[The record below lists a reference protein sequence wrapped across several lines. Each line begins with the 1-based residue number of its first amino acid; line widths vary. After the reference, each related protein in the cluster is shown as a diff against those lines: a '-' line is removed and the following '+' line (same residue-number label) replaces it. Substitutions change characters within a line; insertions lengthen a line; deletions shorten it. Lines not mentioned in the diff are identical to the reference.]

1 MKKITLSL
9 LVAMVAIVVS
19 AITYTR
25 VKMVD
30 GKIIEYFAD
39 KVAKF
44 TYEIDTTTSNKY
56 MYVNTTDGKVDKYNI
71 KDVLE
76 VAYEDQAVSGEKC
89 GHEYV
94 DLGLPSGMLWAVYNV
109 GADSLGE
116 VGDYFA
122 WGETEPKTDYSWNTY
137 KWGTKDSLTKY
148 NNIDSL
154 TVLKAEDDAAT
165 ANWGRAWRTPTMDE
179 LYELKDGCTWTWT
192 KDGLVGTSKT
202 NGNTIFLPLSFG
214 YNGTDLI
221 KDNVIDGF
229 VWSSNLSSVVANN
242 GNGYDHG
249 KGIHSASGPYFRLNK
264 NIETAHLNRCVG
276 RCVRAVVSGEDC
288 VKTYNVNFLDID
300 GKIIVSQVVEEGKD
314 AIAPDSIPN
323 VENYKFIGWDKEFT
337 NVQSDLEVTAK
348 YEKLNIKCGHEYV
361 DLGLPSGMLWA
372 VYNVGADS
380 LGEVGDYFAWGETEP
395 KTDYSWSTYKW
406 GTKDSLTKY
415 NSTDSLTALSAEDDA
430 ATANWGRAWRTPSMK
445 ELDELKNG
453 CTWKW
458 TNNFKESSVAGMV
471 GTSKTNGNT
480 IFLPLSFGYNGTDL
494 TDKVIDGFVWS
505 SDLSTVVNNNGNGY
519 DSGKGVYSGSGY
531 YYKNSYTYLEIA
543 HIYRCA
549 GRCVR
554 AVASGEECE

>member
-1 MKKITLSL
+1 MKKIILSL
-9 LVAMVAIVVS
+9 LVAMFAIVLS
-19 AITYTR
+19 AVTYTH

-30 GKIIEYFAD
+30 GEVFEYLAD

-44 TYEIDTTTSNKY
+44 TYNTDTTTSDKY

-71 KDVLE
+71 KDVIE
-76 VAYEDQAVSGEKC
+76 VTYDNVSISGTVC
-89 GHEYV
+89 GYEYV
-94 DLGLPSGMLWAVYNV
+94 DLGLPSGMLWATYNV
-109 GADSLGE
+109 GADSLDE

-276 RCVRAVVSGEDC
+276 RCVRAVVR
-288 VKTYNVNFLDID
+288 KRF
-300 GKIIVSQVVEEGKD
+300 
-314 AIAPDSIPN
+314 
-323 VENYKFIGWDKEFT
+323 
-337 NVQSDLEVTAK
+337 
-348 YEKLNIKCGHEYV
+348 
-361 DLGLPSGMLWA
+361 
-372 VYNVGADS
+372 
-380 LGEVGDYFAWGETEP
+380 
-395 KTDYSWSTYKW
+395 
-406 GTKDSLTKY
+406 
-415 NSTDSLTALSAEDDA
+415 
-430 ATANWGRAWRTPSMK
+430 
-445 ELDELKNG
+445 
-453 CTWKW
+453 
-458 TNNFKESSVAGMV
+458 
-471 GTSKTNGNT
+471 
-480 IFLPLSFGYNGTDL
+480 
-494 TDKVIDGFVWS
+494 
-505 SDLSTVVNNNGNGY
+505 
-519 DSGKGVYSGSGY
+519 
-531 YYKNSYTYLEIA
+531 
-543 HIYRCA
+543 
-549 GRCVR
+549 
-554 AVASGEECE
+554 

>member
-1 MKKITLSL
+1 MKKLTLSL

-300 GKIIVSQVVEEGKD
+300 GKIIVSQVVDEGKV
-314 AIAPDSIPN
+314 AFAPDSIPT
-323 VENYKFIGWDKEFT
+323 VENFKFIGWDKEFT
-337 NVQSDLEVTAK
+337 NVQSDLEVSAK

-380 LGEVGDYFAWGETEP
+380 LGEVGDYFARGETAP

-480 IFLPLSFGYNGTDL
+480 IFFPLSFGYNGTDL

>member
-1 MKKITLSL
+1 MKKIILSL
-9 LVAMVAIVVS
+9 LVAMFAIVLS
-19 AITYTR
+19 AVTYTH

-30 GKIIEYFAD
+30 GEVFEYLAD

-44 TYEIDTTTSNKY
+44 TYNTDTTTSDKY

-71 KDVLE
+71 KDVIE
-76 VAYEDQAVSGEKC
+76 VTYDNVSISGTVC
-89 GHEYV
+89 GYEYV
-94 DLGLPSGMLWAVYNV
+94 DLGLPSGMLWATYNV
-109 GADSLGE
+109 GADSLDE

-122 WGETEPKTDYSWNTY
+122 WGETEPKTDYSWSTYKWGTKDSLTKYNNIDSLTVLKAEDDAATANWGRAWRTPTMDELYELKDGCTWTWTKDGLVGTSKTNGNTIFLPLSFGYNGTDLIKDNVIDGFVWSSNLSSVVANNGNGYDHGKGIHSASGPYFRLNKNIETAHLNRCVGRCVRAVLSGKECTKSYNVKFLDIDGNLIESQIVEEGKDAITPDTPIVVDYKFIGWDKEFTNVQSDLEVTAQYEKLNTKCGYEYVDLGLPSGMLWAIYNVGADSLSDVGDYFAWGETEPKTDYSWSTY

-276 RCVRAVVSGEDC
+276 RCVRAVVSGE
-288 VKTYNVNFLDID
+288 
-300 GKIIVSQVVEEGKD
+300 
-314 AIAPDSIPN
+314 
-323 VENYKFIGWDKEFT
+323 
-337 NVQSDLEVTAK
+337 
-348 YEKLNIKCGHEYV
+348 KCE
-361 DLGLPSGMLWA
+361 
-372 VYNVGADS
+372 
-380 LGEVGDYFAWGETEP
+380 
-395 KTDYSWSTYKW
+395 
-406 GTKDSLTKY
+406 
-415 NSTDSLTALSAEDDA
+415 
-430 ATANWGRAWRTPSMK
+430 
-445 ELDELKNG
+445 
-453 CTWKW
+453 
-458 TNNFKESSVAGMV
+458 
-471 GTSKTNGNT
+471 
-480 IFLPLSFGYNGTDL
+480 
-494 TDKVIDGFVWS
+494 
-505 SDLSTVVNNNGNGY
+505 
-519 DSGKGVYSGSGY
+519 
-531 YYKNSYTYLEIA
+531 
-543 HIYRCA
+543 
-549 GRCVR
+549 
-554 AVASGEECE
+554 